1 MFNLSIEL
9 RSKRILIIDDLVEAR
24 SSLKKMMVILGAVEA
39 NIDTA
44 ANGQEA
50 AQLIAEN
57 DYQIVLA
64 DYNLQRGKD
73 GQQVLEEARYSKRLK
88 ASSLFIMITAENAV
102 EMVMGALEYDP
113 DSYLTK
119 PYTLNMLKERL
130 QRILILKQRL
140 ADINQAIDKQN
151 IELAIGLSE
160 EMLVKKPKLI
170 MPLTR
175 ILGKLYIKQKEY
187 EKALQSY
194 LRLLDQRDVSWARLG
209 QAICIF
215 HLGNPQTALEL
226 LQQSLHKH
234 PLYVQC
240 YDWSATI
247 LLAMNEPIKAQQQLQ
262 KAIEISPKAVLR
274 QIQLGRVAFANA
286 DYTAALQAL
295 EQAIKLG
302 RLSCYKNPDV
312 YLMFAQ
318 AAQALLATEWQ
329 SDAFESLRLVNKA
342 ISYGKEVKL
351 EYSDKIDVLFD
362 SAAIDSH
369 IYLITDDTDQA
380 LLSVQQAEQHLEE
393 IIQPGIERQ
402 LQMAELLIKTR
413 QDVRAKKLL
422 TSIKKST
429 DTQKEYVHRY
439 VHRIAALEASLN
451 QDSIEEHIR
460 QLNSQGIELYSQ
472 KDYRNAVI
480 FFDNATAHTEASTS
494 VLLNAIQTKI
504 SAIETEGININYLK
518 DCHSYFNR
526 IGSLDPSDKRYDRYQ
541 QLKHSF
547 SQLWQ
552 KAGLN

>member
-50 AQLIAEN
+50 AQLIAEH

-88 ASSLFIMITAENAV
+88 ASSLFIMITAGNAV

-140 ADINQAIDKQN
+140 ADINQAIDKQS
-151 IELAIGLSE
+151 IEIAIGLSE

-226 LQQSLHKH
+226 LQQSLYKH

-247 LLAMNEPIKAQQQLQ
+247 LLAINNPIKAQQQLQ

-318 AAQALLATEWQ
+318 AAQALLATEWH
-329 SDAFESLRLVNKA
+329 SDAFENLRLVTKA

-393 IIQPGIERQ
+393 IIQPSIERQ

-413 QDVRAKKLL
+413 QDVKAKKLL

-429 DTQKEYVHRY
+429 GTQKEY

-494 VLLNAIQTKI
+494 VLMNAIQTKI

>member
-50 AQLIAEN
+50 AQLIAEH

-88 ASSLFIMITAENAV
+88 ASSPFVMMTAENAM

-119 PYTLNMLKERL
+119 PYTLNKLKKRL

-274 QIQLGRVAFANA
+274 QMQLGRVAFANA

-312 YLMFAQ
+312 YLMFTL

-329 SDAFESLRLVNKA
+329 SDAFENLRLVNKA

-351 EYSDKIDVLFD
+351 EYSNKIDVLFD
-362 SAAIDSH
+362 SAVIDSH

-393 IIQPGIERQ
+393 IIQPSIERQ

-413 QDVRAKKLL
+413 QDVKAKKLL
-422 TSIKKST
+422 TNIKKST
-429 DTQKEYVHRY
+429 GTQKEY

-552 KAGLN
+552 KACLN

>member
-50 AQLIAEN
+50 AQLIAEH

-88 ASSLFIMITAENAV
+88 ASSLFVMITAENAM

-247 LLAMNEPIKAQQQLQ
+247 LLAMSEPIKAQQQLQ

-274 QIQLGRVAFANA
+274 QMQLGRVAFANA

-295 EQAIKLG
+295 ERAIKLG

-312 YLMFAQ
+312 SLMFAQ
-318 AAQALLATEWQ
+318 ATQALLATERH
-329 SDAFESLRLVNKA
+329 SDAFENLRLVNKA

-362 SAAIDSH
+362 SAVIDSH

-380 LLSVQQAEQHLEE
+380 LLSVQQAEQHLKE
-393 IIQPGIERQ
+393 IIQPSIERQ

-413 QDVRAKKLL
+413 QDVKAKKLL

-429 DTQKEYVHRY
+429 GTQKEY

-494 VLLNAIQTKI
+494 VLMNAIQTKI